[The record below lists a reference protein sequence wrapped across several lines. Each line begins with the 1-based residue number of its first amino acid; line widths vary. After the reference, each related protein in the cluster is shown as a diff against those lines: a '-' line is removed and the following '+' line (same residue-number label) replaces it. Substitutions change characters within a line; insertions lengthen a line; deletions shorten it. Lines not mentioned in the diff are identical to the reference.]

1 MICNYYLFQVIRDL
15 ISEIPDG
22 SEGTKTI
29 IDYVVVKDASTDLA
43 QLARTES
50 RVFLLYCT
58 RKEAISIMSE
68 AKKWVSSTPFLFSL
82 VSTSS
87 VLECLL

>member
-1 MICNYYLFQVIRDL
+1 MICNYYWFQVIRDL

-22 SEGTKTI
+22 YEGTKTI

-68 AKKWVSSTPFLFSL
+68 AKRWVSPFGFPF
-82 VSTSS
+82 
-87 VLECLL
+87 CLPVT